1 MEKEE
6 KSGKLVW
13 AEKRKREREHQQ
25 PSQAD
30 SGGEELE
37 ERKNKKKER
46 EKAARSRCLWRTF
59 NKTGTRLF
67 FTKKIRGNYRIAHP
81 VQKLS
86 DRFHAPST
94 EVSPLPRDQSRWSP
108 ENPAGKIRANWRCRW
123 PSKWESA
130 ARPSRSPL
138 WLLVVKGGGGSN
150 LAFIQEQFNLPSGNV
165 PNYLV

>member
-1 MEKEE
+1 M
-6 KSGKLVW
+6 
-13 AEKRKREREHQQ
+13 
-25 PSQAD
+25 
-30 SGGEELE
+30 
-37 ERKNKKKER
+37 ERKKKKR

-130 ARPSRSPL
+130 ALPSRSPL
-138 WLLVVKGGGGSN
+138 WLLVVKGGGVDVLCTSEFVLDQTVYRLYGYCIVPVAVVSAYCRHGSP
-150 LAFIQEQFNLPSGNV
+150 PSH
-165 PNYLV
+165 